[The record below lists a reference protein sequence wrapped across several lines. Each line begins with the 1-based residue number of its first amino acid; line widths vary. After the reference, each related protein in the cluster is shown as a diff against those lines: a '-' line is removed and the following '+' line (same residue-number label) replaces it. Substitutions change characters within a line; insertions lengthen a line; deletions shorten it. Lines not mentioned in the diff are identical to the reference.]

1 MEENSAV
8 GSATKVEKDSSSQE
22 VEMMFDKIADP
33 NFPCYQMDIVARSVS
48 QEKAL
53 EYRNQQGFNVL
64 QHAAYYNNHEAIYT
78 LWRHFDWG
86 HLSGQKVS
94 GHNDFTGCTALEIVE
109 KKKFEESEK
118 SIKDSN
124 KVESN
129 LKYIHKMVRAK
140 QIHKI
145 EEICNQDR
153 TAIGDATDD
162 DIQLQPL
169 HIAAGIG
176 FLEGV
181 VLLLKL
187 GANINAVTGFGETAL
202 GRASR
207 MGYEDVVRYLVTRNN
222 CDPNKAEKN
231 YCTSLEA
238 ASLHNFGGIV
248 RILAEN
254 GAKLTPH
261 ALWCAASKGHLS
273 LLENMISECG
283 ADPKGLN
290 SEGKN
295 CFHCAAS
302 DGKIDVLEKLFQI
315 DPGLLETRTL
325 VNEGVR
331 VYLVRGKDNNKPAW
345 HYVLVKRRLH
355 STFMLKTQGGSLDV
369 ADYGRVLKSGWGQDP
384 PQDIKTKINE
394 EHSTIWEDAQQDMS
408 PLHCAVMEEQLTAV
422 QKLVELG
429 ADVDARDAYKLTP
442 LHLAC
447 MRGNV
452 PIVKELLKANA
463 NFQVFDE
470 DRKSPSD
477 VARDNNHKEV
487 VELLA
492 KKESAGLV
500 ERFILDQLQTLQI
513 LLEKTDDDSISSGD
527 FQKQLINEVQTLKDN
542 TTLYLSDLAPK
553 EVDSVEESVQPPS
566 VAPPVS
572 PEAATPSTE
581 TPAAVPDG
589 ESADNNNITSISEN
603 EVEEHENDSNVNGN
617 ENEVLAREVTTPL
630 AFTKCAM
637 MEENSTVD
645 TASMVEK
652 DSSSREVEMLF
663 DKIADPN
670 FPYYQIDI
678 AARSVSYE
686 KVLQYRNKQ
695 GFNVLQHAAYHNN
708 QEAIFTIWRHFDWE
722 HLSGQKVSGHNDFTG
737 CTALEIAVKKKCEQ
751 LEKRI
756 KHHDKLESN
765 LKSIHK
771 MVRSREIHKIEEI
784 CSQDRTSIDDAR
796 DLQLTPLHMAAGI
809 GFLEGVVLLL
819 KLGADIN
826 AVTALGETALRR
838 ASRLG
843 YEDVVKYLVTR
854 NNCDLNKAA
863 KDCYTSL
870 EMASLHNFGGVVRAL
885 AGNGA
890 QVTPNALCCA
900 ASRGHISLLDNM
912 ISEWGAD
919 PKGVNSKGKNCFHSA
934 AGNGK
939 IDILEK
945 LFQIDPGLLETCTLL
960 YEGDRVHL
968 VRDKG
973 KNKPVW
979 RYVLVKRRLQS
990 IFLLKT
996 QGGSLDVADYGRVL
1010 VSGWGQDPPQDIKTK
1025 IDEEHSTIWED
1036 AQKDLSPLHCAIME
1050 EQLTA
1055 VQKLIELGA
1064 DVDAR
1069 DAYKLT
1075 PLHLACMRG
1084 NVPIVKELLKANA
1097 NFQVFDEDRKSPSD
1111 VARDNNHKEV
1121 AELLAKKE
1129 SAGLVERFILDQLKT
1144 LQILLEKT
1152 DDDSISSRD
1161 FQRQLMNEV
1170 QTLKDNVTLC
1180 LSDLAPKEVDSVEES
1195 VQPPSVAP
1203 PDSPEAATPS
1213 PETPAA
1219 VTDGESADGNDIT
1232 GISENEVEEDEND
1245 SNVNRNENEVL
1256 AGQVTTPRP
1265 NGRSDRIIGDSLKRL
1280 LETYLQQQ

>member
-1 MEENSAV
+1 ML
-8 GSATKVEKDSSSQE
+8 
-22 VEMMFDKIADP
+22 FDKIADP
-33 NFPCYQMDIVARSVS
+33 NFPYYQMDIAARSVS
-48 QEKAL
+48 YEKIL
-53 EYRNQQGFNVL
+53 GYRNEQGFNIL
-64 QHAAYYNNHEAIYT
+64 QHAAYHNNHEAIYII
-78 LWRHFDWG
+78 WRHFNWE

-94 GHNDFTGCTALEIVE
+94 GHEDFAGCTALEIAE
-109 KKKFEESEK
+109 KKKFEQSEK
-118 SIKDSN
+118 GIKDHD
-124 KVESN
+124 KLESN
-129 LKYIHKMVRAK
+129 LKPIHKMVRAK
-140 QIHKI
+140 EIHKI

-162 DIQLQPL
+162 DIQLKPL

-176 FLEGV
+176 FLEAV

-187 GANINAVTGFGETAL
+187 GADINAVTAFGETAL
-202 GRASR
+202 RRASR
-207 MGYEDVVRYLVTRNN
+207 MGYEDVVKYLVTRNN
-222 CDPNKAEKN
+222 CDLNRAAKDC
-231 YCTSLEA
+231 YTSLEI
-238 ASLHNFGGIV
+238 ASLHNFGGVV
-248 RILAEN
+248 RALAEN
-254 GAKLTPH
+254 GAQVTPN
-261 ALWCAASKGHLS
+261 ALCCAASEGHLS
-273 LLENMISECG
+273 LLENMICECG
-283 ADPKGLN
+283 ADPKGVN
-290 SEGKN
+290 KHGKN

-302 DGKIDVLEKLFQI
+302 NGKIDVLNKLFQI
-315 DPGLLETRTL
+315 DPSLIETRTL
-325 VNEGVR
+325 LNEGVR
-331 VYLVRGKDNNKPAW
+331 VYLVRGKDKNKPAW

-355 STFMLKTQGGSLDV
+355 STFLLKTQGASLDV
-369 ADYGRVLKSGWGQDP
+369 SKYGRVLVSGRGEGP
-384 PQDIKTKINE
+384 PEDIKTKINE
-394 EHSTIWEDAQQDMS
+394 EHSTIWEDAQKDMS
-408 PLHCAVMEEQLTAV
+408 PLHCAVMEEQLIAV

-429 ADVDARDAYKLTP
+429 ANVDARDAYKLTP

-452 PIVKELLKANA
+452 SIVKELLKANA
-463 NFQVFDE
+463 NFQVLDE

-477 VARDNNHKEV
+477 VARDNNHKEI

-492 KKESAGLV
+492 KNESAGLV
-500 ERFILDQLQTLQI
+500 ERFILDQLKTLQM
-513 LLEKTDDDSISSGD
+513 LLEKTDDDSISSRD

-553 EVDSVEESVQPPS
+553 EVDSVEVSVQPPS
-566 VAPPVS
+566 VAPPDS

-581 TPAAVPDG
+581 TSAAVPDG

-603 EVEEHENDSNVNGN
+603 EVEENENDSNVNRD
-617 ENEVLAREVTTPL
+617 ENEVLAREVTTPRPNDRNSL
-630 AFTKCAM
+630 NSFIGVAFTKCAM

-695 GFNVLQHAAYHNN
+695 GFNVLQHAAYNNN
-708 QEAIFTIWRHFDWE
+708 QEAIFTIWRHFDWK

-737 CTALEIAVKKKCEQ
+737 CTALEIAMKKKCEQ

-765 LKSIHK
+765 LKPIHK
-771 MVRSREIHKIEEI
+771 MVRAREIHKIEEI
-784 CSQDRTSIDDAR
+784 CSLDRTSIDDAR

-863 KDCYTSL
+863 KDGYTSL
-870 EMASLHNFGGVVRAL
+870 EFASLHNFGGVVRAL
-885 AGNGA
+885 AENGA

-900 ASRGHISLLDNM
+900 ASRGHLSLLDNM
-912 ISEWGAD
+912 ISKWGAD

-960 YEGDRVHL
+960 NEGDRVHL
-968 VRDKG
+968 VRDKD

-990 IFLLKT
+990 TFLLKT

-1010 VSGWGQDPPQDIKTK
+1010 VSGRGEGPPEDIKIK
-1025 IDEEHSTIWED
+1025 INEEHSTIWED
-1036 AQKDLSPLHCAIME
+1036 AQKDMSPLHCAIME

-1055 VQKLIELGA
+1055 VQKLVELGA

-1129 SAGLVERFILDQLKT
+1129 SAVLVERFILDQLKT

-1161 FQRQLMNEV
+1161 FQKQLINEA

-1203 PDSPEAATPS
+1203 PDSPEAASPS
-1213 PETPAA
+1213 TETPAA
-1219 VTDGESADGNDIT
+1219 VTDGESADGNHIT

-1256 AGQVTTPRP
+1256 AGQVTTPSP
-1265 NGRSDRIIGDSLKRL
+1265 NGKSDRIIGDSLKRL